1 MPLGHYKT
9 ADPFDN
15 HPLFKTEEQARL
27 EETMDGEESAATA
40 EHPVL
45 AWPGEETAEQAASR
59 ARGRPL
65 GPQPRL
71 RLGRLAR
78 KVRLSGSDAG
88 RLKMKR
94 VLLGFGLAAGI
105 AYALREW
112 FAAPQPQPSWD
123 ETDNDPEDL
132 SQDLAQRAREA
143 EGAQATEETS
153 AG

>member
-1 MPLGHYKT
+1 
-9 ADPFDN
+9 
-15 HPLFKTEEQARL
+15 
-27 EETMDGEESAATA
+27 
-40 EHPVL
+40 
-45 AWPGEETAEQAASR
+45 
-59 ARGRPL
+59 
-65 GPQPRL
+65 
-71 RLGRLAR
+71 
-78 KVRLSGSDAG
+78 
-88 RLKMKR
+88 MKR
-94 VLLGFGLAAGI
+94 LLLGLGLAVGI

>member
-1 MPLGHYKT
+1 
-9 ADPFDN
+9 
-15 HPLFKTEEQARL
+15 
-27 EETMDGEESAATA
+27 
-40 EHPVL
+40 
-45 AWPGEETAEQAASR
+45 
-59 ARGRPL
+59 
-65 GPQPRL
+65 
-71 RLGRLAR
+71 
-78 KVRLSGSDAG
+78 
-88 RLKMKR
+88 
-94 VLLGFGLAAGI
+94 LAAGI